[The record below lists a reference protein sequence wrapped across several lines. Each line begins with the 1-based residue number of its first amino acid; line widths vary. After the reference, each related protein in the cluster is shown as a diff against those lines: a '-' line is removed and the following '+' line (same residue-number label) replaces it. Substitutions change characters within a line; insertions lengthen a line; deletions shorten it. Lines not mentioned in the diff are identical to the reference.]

1 MEFDDDIHFN
11 NNISDD
17 INENHSLD
25 EIIKSSNIDDDSHLL
40 TEQTILIT
48 SNRRPIR
55 SSANRRITGDNEQ
68 NTSSNINEP
77 DPNVFLISSDTN
89 SHNTIRKTKHD
100 VKRFVMYIDE
110 QFSEQ
115 LPLHTISAESLCR
128 YLKHYFENT
137 KKFDGTQY
145 EPDTLRSFLLSIERY
160 LKSKNYQYN
169 LMESPIFQSCRQ
181 VIINKR
187 EEWKKLGLTNH
198 LKQSSLNLLNTK
210 HLTIFDRTKPDG
222 LLLEIYVHITK
233 LCQISI
239 GQLLWGDISLID
251 EQYLICHQHK
261 IENQTVRLYATPH
274 NILTCPVQAYRLYA
288 THRPPQCN
296 TPQSPFFLVPR
307 STNIHPIWYKTTA
320 AGKNLEQILQK
331 AIQHATLLKQSSSP
345 NVNELISNGKRN
357 ELQSNSKRL
366 QSSLIQPLNLSVTTT
381 TTTTIEDDSGTALSS
396 PTNSLSNDVISS
408 SSTTI
413 NGFINKSIITPVW
426 DESVTDILLTIA
438 KQRDTR
444 TVKINTLRT
453 YLEEKLGFVEFLC
466 LYRGFKSEP
475 KITFHGTPWE
485 HYQRFLPVL
494 FTLLTLE
501 NTTV

>member
-1 MEFDDDIHFN
+1 MDFDDDIN
-11 NNISDD
+11 NN
-17 INENHSLD
+17 HSID
-25 EIIKSSNIDDDSHLL
+25 ERIKSSDIDDDNQLL
-40 TEQTILIT
+40 PEQLTST
-48 SNRRPIR
+48 SSNRRSIR
-55 SSANRRITGDNEQ
+55 SSTIRRIPGDNEQ
-68 NTSSNINEP
+68 ILSSNLNEP

-110 QFSEQ
+110 QFGEQ
-115 LPLHTISAESLCR
+115 MSLHTISADSLCR

-181 VIINKR
+181 VINNKR
-187 EEWKKLGLTNH
+187 EEWKKLGGLNQS
-198 LKQSSLNLLNTK
+198 KQSSFNLLNTK
-210 HLTIFDRTKPDG
+210 KLTIFDRTKPDS
-222 LLLEIYVHITK
+222 LLLEIYLHIIK
-233 LCQISI
+233 LCKLSVT
-239 GQLLWGDISLID
+239 QLLWGDISLID
-251 EQYLICHQHK
+251 EQYLICNQQK
-261 IENQTVRLYATPH
+261 IENQSFKLYATPH
-274 NILTCPVQAYRLYA
+274 HSSTCPIQAYRLYA

-296 TPQSPFFLVPR
+296 TPQSPFFLIPR
-307 STNIHPIWYKTTA
+307 STNAHHIWYKTTA
-320 AGKNLEQILQK
+320 AGKNLEPILQK
-331 AIQHATLLKQSSSP
+331 AIQHATLFKQSTSSTTTTTTTTL
-345 NVNELISNGKRN
+345 NNKSSSILNGKRN
-357 ELQSNSKRL
+357 VSPTNFLPTAKRI
-366 QSSLIQPLNLSVTTT
+366 SSFNQPLNLSVTTT
-381 TTTTIEDDSGTALSS
+381 LEEDSGTASSS
-396 PTNSLSNDVISS
+396 PTNSSSNDMISS
-408 SSTTI
+408 SSI
-413 NGFINKSIITPVW
+413 NESSSKQITNSIW
-426 DESVTDILLTIA
+426 DESITDILLTVS

-475 KITFHGTPWE
+475 KLTFHGTPWE

-494 FTLLTLE
+494 FTLLTLD